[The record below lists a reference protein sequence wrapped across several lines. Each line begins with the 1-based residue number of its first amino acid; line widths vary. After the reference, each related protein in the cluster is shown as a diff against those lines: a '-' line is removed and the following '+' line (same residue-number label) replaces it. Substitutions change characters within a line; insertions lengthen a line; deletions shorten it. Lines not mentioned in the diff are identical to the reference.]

1 MSLVSLSSL
10 IVVTSLGES
19 PQACEIK
26 MPYFRVSNISR
37 VLMKL
42 IVLKPQEFRKSTGLC
57 SINNQEMSFLNSRQ
71 L

>member
-26 MPYFRVSNISR
+26 MPYFRFQVLAQGYDETSHINKLKSSR
-37 VLMKL
+37 SLKVYVL
-42 IVLKPQEFRKSTGLC
+42 ST
-57 SINNQEMSFLNSRQ
+57 IKKILN
-71 L
+71 